1 MPTKETLLALFLIL
15 AGGVMLTSG
24 TALLFFPI
32 PDASGAGPRAVP
44 QTLPQNLEPIRLALT
59 LVQAPP
65 GLALVCLG
73 GLLFVPGAY
82 VSHLAYQQE
91 RLPEL

>member
-32 PDASGAGPRAVP
+32 PDASGAGPRA
-44 QTLPQNLEPIRLALT
+44 LPQALPQK
-59 LVQAPP
+59 LR
-65 GLALVCLG
+65 GLFAL
-73 GLLFVPGAY
+73 
-82 VSHLAYQQE
+82 
-91 RLPEL
+91 R